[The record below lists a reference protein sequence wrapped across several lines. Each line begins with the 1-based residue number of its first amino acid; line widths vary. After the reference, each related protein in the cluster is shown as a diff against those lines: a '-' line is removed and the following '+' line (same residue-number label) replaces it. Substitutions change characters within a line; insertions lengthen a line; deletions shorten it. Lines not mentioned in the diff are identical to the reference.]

1 MSDPN
6 KWAVFCWL
14 LVALLPGTSCEGKTR
29 QVHVDSTSVVY
40 LTMGA
45 LSVTDDAVSQP
56 NATVVISCTDN
67 TGLSFSN
74 VSLGVDANA
83 VSLTST
89 SASFSVDQ
97 QVGYLQYGRS
107 IACSVDVQYYES
119 GSANITDVSVL
130 AAGNASCW
138 YSYSLFVAASGSS
151 TSAESWTCSTS
162 AVSYVLTCSA
172 CAAATS
178 SSKSSGMSVGQIETV
193 CIVVG
198 CSLVVALAVICGCSR
213 ISSWRRNDARDTQ
226 HLPEDAAKGVNLRPP
241 EFFVASSASQRN
253 IDSPRGSG
261 PAVKRAVI
269 PPVVIVSYGS
279 MSTPTAHHFHHGAYA
294 LAQPDAL
301 QSEAGTVH
309 MQHSPLQP
317 LPEEPPFYSSS
328 GNDPAVHSSDQS

>member
-1 MSDPN
+1 
-6 KWAVFCWL
+6 
-14 LVALLPGTSCEGKTR
+14 
-29 QVHVDSTSVVY
+29 
-40 LTMGA
+40 MGA
-45 LSVTDDAVSQP
+45 LSVTDSAVSQP
-56 NATVVISCTDN
+56 NATVVISCIDN
-67 TGLSFSN
+67 TGLSFST
-74 VSLGVDANA
+74 VSLGVNATA

-119 GSANITDVSVL
+119 GSANVTDVSVL

-138 YSYSLFVAASGSS
+138 YSYSLFVTASGGS

-162 AVSYVLTCSA
+162 GVSYVLTCTA
-172 CAAATS
+172 CTVASTS
-178 SSKSSGMSVGQIETV
+178 TSSKSSGMSTGQIETV

-198 CSLVVALAVICGCSR
+198 CSLVVALAVICACSR
-213 ISSWRRNDARDTQ
+213 VSSWRRNDARDTR

-253 IDSPRGSG
+253 IDIPGGAGS
-261 PAVKRAVI
+261 AVKRTVV

-279 MSTPTAHHFHHGAYA
+279 ASTPTAHHFHHGAYA
-294 LAQPDAL
+294 LAQPDAF
-301 QSEAGTVH
+301 QSGTGTVQG
-309 MQHSPLQP
+309 QHNPLQP

-328 GNDPAVHSSDQS
+328 GNDPAVHSSAQS

>member
-6 KWAVFCWL
+6 KWAAFCWL
-14 LVALLPGTSCEGKTR
+14 LVALLPATSCEGKPR
-29 QVHVDSTSVVY
+29 HVHVETISVVY
-40 LTMGA
+40 LNMGA
-45 LSVTDDAVSQP
+45 LSVTDSAVSQP

-74 VSLGVDANA
+74 VSLHIVANA

-107 IACSVDVQYYES
+107 IACSVDVQYHQS
-119 GSANITDVSVL
+119 GSGNFTDVSVL

-138 YSYSLFVAASGSS
+138 FSYSLFVAASGGSA
-151 TSAESWTCSTS
+151 SAESWTCSTS
-162 AVSYVLTCSA
+162 GVSYVLTCSA
-172 CAAATS
+172 CVVATALA

-198 CSLVVALAVICGCSR
+198 CSLVVALAVICSCSR
-213 ISSWRRNDARDTQ
+213 ISSWRHSDARDTR
-226 HLPEDAAKGVNLRPP
+226 HLPEDAAKGMNLRPP
-241 EFFVASSASQRN
+241 EFFVASSASL
-253 IDSPRGSG
+253 DSPDRDG
-261 PAVKRAVI
+261 PAVKRTII

-294 LAQPDAL
+294 LAQPEAF
-301 QSEAGTVH
+301 QSGTDTVH

-328 GNDPAVHSSDQS
+328 GKDPAVQSSDQS